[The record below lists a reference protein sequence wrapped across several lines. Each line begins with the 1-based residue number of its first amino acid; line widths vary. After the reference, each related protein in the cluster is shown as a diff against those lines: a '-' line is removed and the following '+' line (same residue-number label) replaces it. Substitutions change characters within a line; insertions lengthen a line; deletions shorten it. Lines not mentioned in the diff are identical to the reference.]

1 MQRLSMNVL
10 DDQARNERKRNTR
23 KSKGLTRTQERALR
37 RYRGAD
43 RSVTLTGVI
52 DPPVKNAAKTAFAA
66 QRPRLATDTPVKG
79 TGLVVHVRGQLY
91 GC

>member
-1 MQRLSMNVL
+1 MQRLNL
-10 DDQARNERKRNTR
+10 DALDSLAKSERKVNKRHSSGVSP
-23 KSKGLTRTQERALR
+23 KHEKAMR

-66 QRPRLATDTPVKG
+66 QKPRLATDTPVKG
-79 TGLVVHVRGQLY
+79 TGKIIHVPSVY
-91 GC
+91 GL